1 MSELRNA
8 RHLSVHDLRRRIN
21 EGDIDTVVVAF
32 TDMQGRLQGK
42 RLHAVYFAEHVLDH
56 GTEGSAHLLAVD
68 VDMNIGDRYAM
79 SPPDKADGD
88 IRLVL
93 DLQTIRLL
101 RHQPGTVMVQCD
113 AVWSDL
119 TPVVQS
125 PRTILKQQL
134 ATAASRDYAVLV
146 GTQVQF
152 MVFNTS
158 YEDAWTAHYRDLALV
173 NQYNVDSS
181 ILGGSRVE
189 PLLREIR
196 NKTYAAGMDVA
207 SVKGER
213 NLGQHEIGFRHADA
227 LATADNH
234 AVFKTMAKEIAAQ
247 HGKAITFMP
256 KYDEGQGNSCHIQLS
271 LRGPDGATVFWGNGG
286 RTKVFDAF
294 VAGLLVT
301 LYDFTLLYA
310 PNINSYKRFAV
321 GSPAPT
327 TIAWGLDERCA
338 IRVLGQDQSARL
350 ENRVPGA
357 DVNAYLACAAMIAG
371 GVYGLDHGLELGVG
385 LTGNVHSSDFPSI
398 PRTLREARQAFA
410 SSQIARAA
418 FGDDVVDH
426 YTTMAD
432 VELDA
437 FDAAV
442 TDWERRRSF
451 ERM

>member
-1 MSELRNA
+1 MSELRNT

-42 RLHAVYFAEHVLDH
+42 RLHAAYFAEHVLDE
-56 GTEGSAHLLAVD
+56 GTEGSAHLFAVD
-68 VDMNIGDRYAM
+68 VDMNIADRYAM
-79 SPPDKADGD
+79 SSSDKADGD
-88 IRLVL
+88 IGLVL

-113 AVWSDL
+113 AVWPDQ
-119 TPVVQS
+119 TPVVES
-125 PRTILKQQL
+125 PRTILRQQL
-134 ATAASRDYAVLV
+134 ATAGSRDYAVLV
-146 GTQVQF
+146 GTQLQF
-152 MVFNTS
+152 MAFNTS
-158 YEDAWTAHYRDLALV
+158 YEDAWTARYRDLALA

-181 ILGGSRVE
+181 ILSSSRVE

-196 NKTYAAGMDVA
+196 NKSYAAGMDVA

-213 NLGQHEIGFRHADA
+213 NLGQYEIGFRHADA
-227 LATADNH
+227 MTTADNH
-234 AVFKTMAKEIAAQ
+234 TVFKTMAKEIAAQ

-271 LRGPDGATVFWGNGG
+271 LRGRDGAPVFWGNGG

-327 TIAWGLDERCA
+327 AIAWGLDNRCA

-350 ENRVPGA
+350 ENRVPGG
-357 DVNAYLACAAMIAG
+357 DVNSYLACAAMIAG
-371 GVYGLDHGLELGVG
+371 GLYGLDHGLELGAG
-385 LTGNVHSSDFPSI
+385 LTGNVHPSDFPSI

-410 SSQIARAA
+410 SSQIARTA

-426 YTTMAD
+426 YATMAD
-432 VELDA
+432 VEVDA

-442 TDWERRRSF
+442 TDWELRRSF